1 VQSTGNSKRDR
12 LETSDDDECSKDSEL
27 YRTLKLSRI
36 EDITDL
42 VWKRL
47 NQTGQQFLK
56 GMERSGLRLSDSS
69 LSEEIITLFFRE
81 SL

>member
-69 LSEEIITLFFRE
+69 LSEEIITLFFRG

>member
-1 VQSTGNSKRDR
+1 MQSTGNSKRDR

-47 NQTGQQFLK
+47 NQMGQQFLK

-69 LSEEIITLFFRE
+69 LSEEIITLFFRG